1 MSQFKL
7 DVLARPL
14 DRQDAMIVQQA
25 LMLFIDQ
32 TKMIREA
39 ANAGAP
45 RPDGVA
51 WPKNAANNAS
61 ALESSAKRLLRTSL
75 ASFKAS

>member
-1 MSQFKL
+1 MTQFKL

-14 DRQDAMIVQQA
+14 DKEDRIILQQG

-39 ANAGAP
+39 ANANLERA
-45 RPDGVA
+45 DGKA
-51 WPKNAANNAS
+51 WPKNAANNAA
-61 ALESSAKRLLRTSL
+61 ALESKARRLLRVEF